1 MGAKAILKS
10 FFEMPFTKGFGP
22 IVDDID
28 VLFFYSINTAHKL
41 IRNTYFQTQVDIS
54 ISDTL
59 ASCA

>member
-10 FFEMPFTKGFGP
+10 FFKMPFTKGFGP

-28 VLFFYSINTAHKL
+28 VLFIVQIQHTN
-41 IRNTYFQTQVDIS
+41 FQTQVDIS